1 MTTKDF
7 FNQAY
12 RLDQRINSK
21 LSQIESLNLLATNC
35 SPSLTGMPRNPSPPQ
50 SVMADAVCKI
60 IDLETEIK
68 RDIDQL
74 VTLKAEII
82 TVIRNIEN
90 IDYQLILEKRYL
102 LYLTWEQIAVDMNYD
117 LRYLH
122 KLHSRALAAC
132 VLPTK
137 YNENS

>member
-1 MTTKDF
+1 MTTKEF

-60 IDLETEIK
+60 IDLEAEIK
-68 RDIDQL
+68 NEIDRL

-82 TVIRNIEN
+82 GVIRNIEN
-90 IDYQLILEKRYL
+90 VDYQLILEKRYL
-102 LYLTWEQIAVDMNYD
+102 LYLTWEQIAVDLNYE

-132 VLPTK
+132 VLPEK
-137 YNENS
+137 YNNP